1 MPLGCFSFSRRLLH
15 VVATPVESN
24 PMLYPTYLF
33 RRGDTFYYRAK
44 VPTDLKDQVNRHEV
58 WISLRTSDRQKA
70 ELRLAET
77 HAQQLRTYDCLRQG
91 LPAPVWGNF
100 ATQTALK
107 PLKTA
112 SEASIDDLL
121 RYWVKQTQRRPRTLM
136 DATTA
141 VRRLKAVVGDLTPAQ
156 IDKRKAVTFKDSLT
170 QEGLAYATA
179 SKNLGL
185 IKSIFEIARN
195 NELIHENPFKE
206 VKLVKPSR
214 IEKARVSFS
223 AAEIEQIFNSPVFK
237 EGFRPKGGAGEAA
250 VWLPLIAYMTGMRL
264 EEIGQLTKE
273 DIQRQDN
280 IWFFNLDHAPNK
292 GQVLKTESSRRQI
305 PIHLHLIELGFLDL
319 LDVSTGRLFPYL
331 SSAGARQLTASWS
344 QWFGRYLRQVI
355 GIGDRRKTFHSF
367 RHTFK
372 DLCREAGI
380 SKDIHDRLTGH
391 SSQDVGDGY
400 GSGTYPLRPLADAI
414 RQIHL
419 PVKISNFAL

>member
-1 MPLGCFSFSRRLLH
+1 
-15 VVATPVESN
+15 
-24 PMLYPTYLF
+24 MLYPTYLF

-77 HAQQLRTYDCLRQG
+77 HVQQLRTYDCLRQG
-91 LPAPVWGNF
+91 LPAPEWGSF
-100 ATQTALK
+100 VTKTALK
-107 PLKTA
+107 PPKTA

-121 RYWVKQTQRRPRTLM
+121 QYWVKQTQRRPRTLM
-136 DATTA
+136 DANTA
-141 VRRLKAVVGDLTPAQ
+141 VRRLKTVVGELPPAQ
-156 IDKRKAVTFKDSLT
+156 IDKRKAVAFKDSLI

-185 IKSIFEIARN
+185 IKSMFEIARS
-195 NELIHENPFKE
+195 NELINENPFKE
-206 VKLVKPSR
+206 VKLVKPLR
-214 IEKARVSFS
+214 MEKARVSFTS
-223 AAEIEQIFNSPVFK
+223 EEVERIFSSPVFK
-237 EGFRPKGGAGEAA
+237 EGCRPKGGAGEAA

-264 EEIGQLTKE
+264 EEIGQLTKD
-273 DIQRQDN
+273 DIKRQDD

-292 GQVLKTESSRRQI
+292 GRVLKNESSRRQI
-305 PIHLHLIELGFLDL
+305 PVHSHLIELGFLDL
-319 LDVSTGRLFPYL
+319 VSGSNGRLFPDL

-355 GIGDRRKTFHSF
+355 GIADPRKTFHSF

-380 SKDIHDRLTGH
+380 SKDLHDRLTGH
-391 SSQDVGDGY
+391 TSQDVGDGY
-400 GSGTYPLRPLADAI
+400 GSGKYPLRPLALAI
-414 RQIHL
+414 DQIQIQFNIYFTL
-419 PVKISNFAL
+419 

>member
-1 MPLGCFSFSRRLLH
+1 
-15 VVATPVESN
+15 
-24 PMLYPTYLF
+24 MLYPTYLF

-44 VPTDLKDQVNRHEV
+44 VPTDLKDQVNRNEV

-77 HAQQLRTYDCLRQG
+77 HAQQLRAYDCLRQG
-91 LPAPVWGNF
+91 LPAPTWGNF
-100 ATQTALK
+100 VTKTALK
-107 PLKTA
+107 PLKTT

-141 VRRLKAVVGDLTPAQ
+141 VRRLKAVVGDLTPAE
-156 IDKRKAVTFKDSLT
+156 IDKRKAVSFKDSLI

-185 IKSIFEIARN
+185 IKSMFEIARS

-206 VKLVKPSR
+206 VKLIKPSR
-214 IEKARVSFS
+214 MEKARVSFTND
-223 AAEIEQIFNSPVFK
+223 EIERIFSSPVFK
-237 EGFRPKGGAGEAA
+237 EGCRPKGGAGEAA

-273 DIQRQDN
+273 DIKRQDD

-292 GQVLKTESSRRQI
+292 GRVLKNESSRRQI
-305 PIHLHLIELGFLDL
+305 PVHSRLIELGFLDL
-319 LDVSTGRLFPYL
+319 VSGSNSRLFPDL

-355 GIGDRRKTFHSF
+355 GIADRRKTFHSF

-391 SSQDVGDGY
+391 SSRDVGDGY

-414 RQIHL
+414 SQINL
-419 PVKISNFAL
+419 PVKLSNFIL